1 MDLNALPF
9 DAPSMLTRL
18 RPWIE
23 CESPTWNAAAVSAAV
38 GLACRD
44 AAAAGGRV
52 ETIPGPKATGGEQL
66 GDCALVRFPH
76 ANAGQ
81 PGILVM
87 GHFDTVH
94 PIGTLAALPFRQEG
108 NHCWGPGILDMKG
121 GTFTALEAVIQLAKA
136 GIATPLPITF
146 LFTSDE
152 EIGSPGT
159 RALIEAEARR
169 HKYILV
175 PEPGHKDRGVTTG
188 RYAIARYNLTA
199 HGRPSHA
206 GSTLKEGRSA
216 IREMARRIPQIE
228 DMTTDDCTFS
238 VGVVHGGQW
247 VNCVATTCAGEALSM
262 AKRQS
267 DLDAGTTRMLALN
280 ERDADGTGFEV
291 TMGVVRPVWEPD
303 AATLA
308 LYEQARQVAAD
319 IGLDL
324 PHRSSGGG
332 SDGNFTGAL
341 GIPTL
346 DSLGPSGA
354 AYHTLNEHIEIDT
367 LPQRGRLMAGLMAR
381 LS

>member
-9 DAPSMLTRL
+9 DGQSMLARL

-23 CESPTWNAAAVSAAV
+23 CESPTWNASAVTAAIA
-38 GLACRD
+38 LACTD
-44 AAAAGGRV
+44 AAAAGGAV
-52 ETIPGPKATGGEQL
+52 DHIPGPPGL
-66 GDCALVRFPH
+66 GDCARVRFPH
-76 ANAGQ
+76 EKAGA

-94 PIGTLAALPFRQEG
+94 PIGTLETLPFRQEG
-108 NHCWGPGILDMKG
+108 NRCWGPGILDMKG
-121 GTFTALEAVIQLAKA
+121 GTFAALEAVIQLAKA
-136 GIATPLPITF
+136 GVATPLPVTF
-146 LFTSDE
+146 LFTCDE

-159 RALIEAEARR
+159 RALIEEEARKHR
-169 HKYILV
+169 YVLV

-188 RYAIARYNLTA
+188 RYAIARFNLTA

-206 GSTLKEGRSA
+206 GATLKAGRSA

-228 DMTTDDCTFS
+228 DMTTDACTFS

-247 VNCVATTCAGEALSM
+247 VNCVSTTCTGEALSM
-262 AKRQS
+262 AKRQE
-267 DLDAGTTRMLALN
+267 DLDAGITRMLALN
-280 ERDADGTGFEV
+280 ERREDGTGFEV

-303 AATLA
+303 AGTLA
-308 LYEQARQVAAD
+308 LYEQARSVAAEL
-319 IGLDL
+319 GLDL
-324 PHRSSGGG
+324 THGSSGGG

-346 DSLGPSGA
+346 DSLGPSGRG
-354 AYHTLNEHIEIDT
+354 YHTLDEHIEVDT